1 MKTPLLLL
9 LALCGSTVLRAA
21 VADTLWVKQPQ
32 TPILLE
38 RQDNVLL
45 YLKLTPRHATTLEQV
60 TLLFSEDTDMSA
72 IRSVKLYYGGTEA
85 PQAVQADRFAPVAYL
100 SFTEPGRTLVANP
113 SYSILKAQADAPGRR
128 VSLRGNQKLFPGV
141 NYFWVSIQM
150 QPHAS
155 LLSKLSVRV
164 ESAAGDDGKLVVQAV
179 SSPGMVRNIGVGVR
193 HAGDDGL
200 AAYRIPGL
208 VTTKAGTLLAVYD
221 VRHNSS
227 VDLQEHVDV
236 GLSRSTDGGRTWEP
250 MRLPLSFGEYGGLPA
265 AQNGVGDASILVD
278 HETGT
283 VWIAALWTHGMGN
296 KRAWVTSR
304 PGLDETLTGQ
314 LVLTHSTDDGRTW
327 SAPRNVTRQVK
338 DSSWHLMLQGP
349 GRGTVMHDGTLVFP
363 VQYID
368 STRMPHAGIM
378 YSRDKG
384 RTWHMH
390 RGARSNTTE
399 AQVVELSPGTLM
411 LNMRD
416 NRRGSRAVCTT
427 TDMGRTWSEH
437 PTSRKALREPVC
449 MASLIKVKAE
459 DNVLGRDLLLFS
471 NPDTV
476 KGRSRLTIKASL
488 DDGMTW
494 PPQCQL
500 LLDEDEG
507 WGYSCLTMIDRET
520 VGILYESSA
529 AQITFQTIRLTDIV
543 RE

>member
-1 MKTPLLLL
+1 MRTLLLL
-9 LALCGSTVLRAA
+9 LALCGSALLRAA
-21 VADTLWVKQPQ
+21 AADTLWVKQPQ

-60 TLLFSEDTDMSA
+60 ALLFSEDTDMSA

-100 SFTEPGRTLVANP
+100 SFTELGRTLAANP
-113 SYSILKAQADAPGRR
+113 SYSILKVQADAPGRR

-150 QPHAS
+150 QPKAS

-164 ESAAGDDGKLVVQAV
+164 ESAAGDDGELVVQAV
-179 SSPGMVRNIGVGVR
+179 SAPGMVRNIGVGVR

-437 PTSRKALREPVC
+437 PTSRKALQEPVC

-529 AQITFQTIRLTDIV
+529 AQITFQAIRLTDIV

>member
-9 LALCGSTVLRAA
+9 LALCGSALLRAA
-21 VADTLWVKQPQ
+21 AADTLWVKQPQ

-45 YLKLTPRHATTLEQV
+45 YLKLTPRHATTLDQV
-60 TLLFSEDTDMSA
+60 TLQFSEDTDMSA
-72 IRSVKLYYGGTEA
+72 IRLVKLYYGGTEA
-85 PQAVQADRFAPVAYL
+85 PQAVRSDRFAPVAYL

-150 QPHAS
+150 QPQAS

-179 SSPGMVRNIGVGVR
+179 SDPGMVRNIGVGVR

-208 VTTKAGTLLAVYD
+208 VTTEAGTLLAVYD

-296 KRAWVTSR
+296 KRAWVTSH

-349 GRGTVMHDGTLVFP
+349 GRGTVMDDGTLVFP

-529 AQITFQTIRLTDIV
+529 AQITFQAIRLTDIV